1 MSEAV
6 DLTIRNLAGTEA
18 LRQPLLRQAMARLDL
33 PAGSRGLDIGA
44 GIGTQ
49 SVMLASAIQPGGG
62 VVGMDISLPL
72 LSYAR
77 GAAKTTSAARQV
89 SFTRADMARLPFEER
104 SFDWAWSADCVGYPG
119 GDLRPILEQLRRIVR
134 PGGLVAL
141 LGWSSQQFLPG
152 YAMLEARLN
161 ATCSAYAPW
170 LDGLPPE
177 LHFRNA
183 LHWLREAGLV
193 DARSQTV
200 VGDLQGPLSPQVR
213 QALCLVF
220 EMLWGQP
227 SPEARQED
235 IEQFQRLCLPG
246 SPACIADDPAY
257 RGSFTYTMFTARVP
271 QDGGRS

>member
-6 DLTIRNLAGTEA
+6 DPIIRNLAGTEA

-44 GIGTQ
+44 GIGLQ

-77 GAAKTTSAARQV
+77 GAARATPAARQV
-89 SFTRADMARLPFEER
+89 SFTQADMARLPFEER
-104 SFDWAWSADCVGYPG
+104 SFDWAWSADCVGYPA
-119 GDLRPILEQLRRIVR
+119 GDLRPILKQLCRIVR
-134 PGGLVAL
+134 PSGLVAL

-152 YAMLEARLN
+152 HAMLEARLN
-161 ATCSAYAPW
+161 AACNAYAPW
-170 LDGLPPE
+170 LDGVPPE

-183 LHWLREAGLV
+183 LPWLREAGLV

-200 VGDLQGPLSPQVR
+200 VGDLRGPLSPQVR
-213 QALCLVF
+213 RALCLVF

-235 IEQFQRLCLPG
+235 TEQFQRLCMPD
-246 SPACIADDPAY
+246 SPECIADDPAY

-271 QDGGRS
+271 QDGGPS